1 MWAALFSKDFL
12 EVPSHE
18 AVGMAASASAE
29 TGLDVDEMELE
40 DLEDLGEMKGDDF
53 VTSGE
58 ESSDNEDLFETMVD
72 ADMLGRD
79 ETAQKANTDPEAR
92 KKKDVAK
99 LLGAMHTI
107 RKADEMQARGMAVLE
122 EIVGRYPDL
131 VGLAEIVKPTKN
143 VMDKTPVP
151 TTPSQ
156 STVPK
161 EVPTAVD
168 SGTQKLYPSSSIN
181 TLGIRIFKCPVCEST
196 FRNHGT
202 ADAHI
207 RKEHTKMKYGPCTK
221 CGFTSW
227 NGDSFRAHSKKHK

>member
-1 MWAALFSKDFL
+1 MRAALFSKNFP

-18 AVGMAASASAE
+18 TVGMAASASAE

-58 ESSDNEDLFETMVD
+58 DSSNNEDLFETMVD

-99 LLGAMHTI
+99 LLGVMCTI
-107 RKADEMQARGMAVLE
+107 RKADEMRARGMAVLE

-131 VGLAEIVKPTKN
+131 AGLAEIVKPAKT
-143 VMDKTPVP
+143 VMDQTPVP
-151 TTPSQ
+151 TTSSQ
-156 STVPK
+156 SAVPK
-161 EVPTAVD
+161 EVPTAGV

-181 TLGIRIFKCPVCEST
+181 TLGIRIFKCPICEST

-202 ADAHI
+202 ADVHI
-207 RKEHTKMKYGPCTK
+207 RKEHTKS
-221 CGFTSW
+221 GFTSW

>member
-1 MWAALFSKDFL
+1 M
-12 EVPSHE
+12 
-18 AVGMAASASAE
+18 
-29 TGLDVDEMELE
+29 
-40 DLEDLGEMKGDDF
+40 EDLGEMKDDDF

-58 ESSDNEDLFETMVD
+58 ESSDNEDIFETMVD

-79 ETAQKANTDPEAR
+79 ETAQKANIDPEAR

-99 LLGAMHTI
+99 LLGAMRTI
-107 RKADEMQARGMAVLE
+107 RKADEMQARGVAVVE

-131 VGLAEIVKPTKN
+131 AGLAEIVKPAKM
-143 VMDKTPVP
+143 VMDQTPVP
-151 TTPSQ
+151 TAPSQ

-161 EVPTAVD
+161 EVPTVVD
-168 SGTQKLYPSSSIN
+168 SGTPKLYPSSSIN
-181 TLGIRIFKCPVCEST
+181 TLGIRIFECPVCEST

-207 RKEHTKMKYGPCTK
+207 HKEHTKIKYGPCTK

>member
-1 MWAALFSKDFL
+1 
-12 EVPSHE
+12 
-18 AVGMAASASAE
+18 
-29 TGLDVDEMELE
+29 
-40 DLEDLGEMKGDDF
+40 MKGNNF
-53 VTSGE
+53 VTLGQ
-58 ESSDNEDLFETMVD
+58 ESSDDEDLFETMVD
-72 ADMLGRD
+72 SDMLGRD
-79 ETAQKANTDPEAR
+79 EPAQKANIDPEAR

-99 LLGAMHTI
+99 LLGLMHTI

-122 EIVGRYPDL
+122 EIVGKYPDL
-131 VGLAEIVKPTKN
+131 AGLAEIVKPTKN

-151 TTPSQ
+151 TAPSQ

-161 EVPTAVD
+161 EVPTVVD
-168 SGTQKLYPSSSIN
+168 SGTAKLYPSSYIN

-196 FRNHGT
+196 LRNHGT

-207 RKEHTKMKYGPCTK
+207 RKEHTKMKYGLCTK

>member
-1 MWAALFSKDFL
+1 M
-12 EVPSHE
+12 
-18 AVGMAASASAE
+18 
-29 TGLDVDEMELE
+29 
-40 DLEDLGEMKGDDF
+40 EDLGEMKDDDF

-58 ESSDNEDLFETMVD
+58 ESSDNEDIFETMVD

-79 ETAQKANTDPEAR
+79 ETAQKANIDPEAR

-99 LLGAMHTI
+99 LLGAMRTI
-107 RKADEMQARGMAVLE
+107 RKADEMWARGVAVVK

-131 VGLAEIVKPTKN
+131 VGLAEIVKPAKM
-143 VMDKTPVP
+143 VMDQTPVP
-151 TTPSQ
+151 TAPSQ

-161 EVPTAVD
+161 EVPTVVD
-168 SGTQKLYPSSSIN
+168 SGTPKLYPSSSIN
-181 TLGIRIFKCPVCEST
+181 TLGIRIFECPVCKST

-207 RKEHTKMKYGPCTK
+207 RKEHTKIKYGLCTK

-227 NGDSFRAHSKKHK
+227 NGDSFHAHSKKHK

>member
-1 MWAALFSKDFL
+1 M
-12 EVPSHE
+12 
-18 AVGMAASASAE
+18 
-29 TGLDVDEMELE
+29 
-40 DLEDLGEMKGDDF
+40 EDLGEMKDDDF

-58 ESSDNEDLFETMVD
+58 ESSDNEDIFETMVD

-79 ETAQKANTDPEAR
+79 ETAQKANIDPEAR

-99 LLGAMHTI
+99 LLGAMRTI
-107 RKADEMQARGMAVLE
+107 RKADEMQATGVAVVE

-131 VGLAEIVKPTKN
+131 AGLAEIVKPAKT
-143 VMDKTPVP
+143 VMDQTPVP
-151 TTPSQ
+151 TAPSQ

-161 EVPTAVD
+161 EVPTVVD
-168 SGTQKLYPSSSIN
+168 SGTPKLYPSSSIN
-181 TLGIRIFKCPVCEST
+181 TLGIRIFECPVCEST

-207 RKEHTKMKYGPCTK
+207 RKEHTKIKYGPCTK

>member
-1 MWAALFSKDFL
+1 M
-12 EVPSHE
+12 
-18 AVGMAASASAE
+18 
-29 TGLDVDEMELE
+29 
-40 DLEDLGEMKGDDF
+40 EDLGEMKDDDF

-58 ESSDNEDLFETMVD
+58 ESSDNEDIFETMVD

-79 ETAQKANTDPEAR
+79 ETAQKANIDPEAR

-99 LLGAMHTI
+99 LLGAMRTI
-107 RKADEMQARGMAVLE
+107 RKADEMWARGVAVVE

-131 VGLAEIVKPTKN
+131 AGLAEIVKPAKM
-143 VMDKTPVP
+143 VMDQTPVP
-151 TTPSQ
+151 TAPSQ

-161 EVPTAVD
+161 EVPTVVD
-168 SGTQKLYPSSSIN
+168 SGTPKLYPSSSIN
-181 TLGIRIFKCPVCEST
+181 TLGIRIFECPVCEST

-207 RKEHTKMKYGPCTK
+207 RKEHTKIKYGPCTK

>member
-1 MWAALFSKDFL
+1 MK
-12 EVPSHE
+12 
-18 AVGMAASASAE
+18 
-29 TGLDVDEMELE
+29 
-40 DLEDLGEMKGDDF
+40 DLGEMKDDDF

-58 ESSDNEDLFETMVD
+58 ESSDNEDIFETMVD
-72 ADMLGRD
+72 TDMLGRD
-79 ETAQKANTDPEAR
+79 KTAQKANIDPEAR

-99 LLGAMHTI
+99 LLGAMRTI
-107 RKADEMQARGMAVLE
+107 RKADEMQARGVAVVE

-131 VGLAEIVKPTKN
+131 AGLAEIVKPAKT
-143 VMDKTPVP
+143 VMDQTPVP
-151 TTPSQ
+151 TAPSQ

-161 EVPTAVD
+161 EVTTVVD
-168 SGTQKLYPSSSIN
+168 SGTPKLYPSSSIN
-181 TLGIRIFKCPVCEST
+181 TLGIRIFECPVCKST

-207 RKEHTKMKYGPCTK
+207 CKEHTKIKYGPCTK

>member
-1 MWAALFSKDFL
+1 M
-12 EVPSHE
+12 
-18 AVGMAASASAE
+18 
-29 TGLDVDEMELE
+29 
-40 DLEDLGEMKGDDF
+40 EDLGEMKDDDF

-58 ESSDNEDLFETMVD
+58 ESSDNEDIFETMVD
-72 ADMLGRD
+72 TDMLGRD
-79 ETAQKANTDPEAR
+79 ETAQKANIDPEAR

-99 LLGAMHTI
+99 LLGTMRTI
-107 RKADEMQARGMAVLE
+107 RKADEMWARGVAVVE

-131 VGLAEIVKPTKN
+131 VGLAEIVKPAKM
-143 VMDKTPVP
+143 VMDQTPVP
-151 TTPSQ
+151 TAPSQ

-161 EVPTAVD
+161 EVPTVVD
-168 SGTQKLYPSSSIN
+168 SGTPKLYPSSSIN
-181 TLGIRIFKCPVCEST
+181 TLGIRIFKFPVCKST

-207 RKEHTKMKYGPCTK
+207 HKEHTKIKYGPCTK